1 MTRKY
6 TRQYAIPRF
15 LLHNARSDTIHYLQ
29 VCKITA
35 VAVVVAVVAAAA
47 VVVAVVLALA
57 ERVAEVAAT
66 AAVAVAAAVQNEGED
81 AVLPEAAAQQMT
93 QSSLIELDQ
102 CLPPVPASPDSI

>member
-57 ERVAEVAAT
+57 ERVAEVAA
-66 AAVAVAAAVQNEGED
+66 AVAVAAAVQNEGKD
-81 AVLPEAAAQQMT
+81 AVLPEATAQQMT
-93 QSSLIELDQ
+93 QSSLNERDRP
-102 CLPPVPASPDSI
+102 PPVPASPDSV